1 MDFDN
6 FMASPQVEEDAEFYF
21 YGDYPLDIE
30 DEYEY
35 SLTSSENSPSKN
47 LTF

>member
-6 FMASPQVEEDAEFYF
+6 FMVSPQVEEDTEFYF
-21 YGDYPLDIE
+21 YGDYPLDME

-35 SLTSSENSPSKN
+35 SLTFSENSPSKN